1 MINKEVKME
10 KSLLKI
16 SGIIAIVLGIFMCI
30 TIFLAIVGIF
40 LIIGGST
47 MMGYTKL
54 SDKEIV
60 NKKNSI
66 LGWSIF
72 FLFFSFISGVLG
84 LIFYFTMDNNVFQKK
99 TDYVTEIKK
108 LAEIR
113 KQGLISEEEYTAKKK
128 KILDI

>member
-1 MINKEVKME
+1 ME

-108 LAEIR
+108 LDEIR

>member
-1 MINKEVKME
+1 ME

>member
-84 LIFYFTMDNNVFQKK
+84 LIFYFTMDRNVFQKK

-108 LAEIR
+108 LDEIR